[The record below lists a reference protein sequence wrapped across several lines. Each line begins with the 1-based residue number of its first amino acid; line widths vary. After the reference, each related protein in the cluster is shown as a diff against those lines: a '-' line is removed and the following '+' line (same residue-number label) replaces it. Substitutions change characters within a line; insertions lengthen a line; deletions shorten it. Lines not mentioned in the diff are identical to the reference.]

1 MPHIHELYDFTVGSF
16 IVFQDKILLMNHKKL
31 GTWIQPGGHIELDE
45 DPEMTLWKEIE
56 EETGLTKDHLTL
68 YQPLDR
74 MPFFDET
81 GEHKRL
87 PLPFDFNVHP
97 YGKGASHKHLDL
109 CYLVYSDTDKVKQ
122 NPDESE
128 ELRWFRLSDL
138 ENMKDIFWPD
148 IYKRAHYILS
158 NHARI

>member
-1 MPHIHELYDFTVGSF
+1 MGHIHELYDFTIGAF
-16 IVFQDKILLMNHKKL
+16 IVFEDKVLLMNHKKL

-68 YQPLDR
+68 YQPEGR

-87 PLPFDFNVHP
+87 PIPFDFNVHP
-97 YGKGASHKHLDL
+97 YGPGATHKHIDL
-109 CYLVYSDTDKVKQ
+109 CYLVYSDTDQVNQNEGESDGLKWFSKQ
-122 NPDESE
+122 
-128 ELRWFRLSDL
+128 DL
-138 ENMKDIFWPD
+138 KAAKDSLWPD
-148 IYKRAHYILS
+148 IYKRAMFIL
-158 NHARI
+158 NIA